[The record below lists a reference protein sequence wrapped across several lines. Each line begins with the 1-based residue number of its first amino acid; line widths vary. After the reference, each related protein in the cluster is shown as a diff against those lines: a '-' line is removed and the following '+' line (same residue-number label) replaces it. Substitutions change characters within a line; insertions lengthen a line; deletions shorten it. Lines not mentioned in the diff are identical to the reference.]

1 VKPDGEG
8 NLHFVNGPVAVAVNA
23 YGGSILWDRSHIGL
37 TSSVTFGATVGP
49 VADSWE
55 FDEGGSG
62 FVAFSTP
69 SGGQAAILQV
79 GSGTGTGVLSIRF
92 QIISV
97 FCETCQATAQVMS
110 RPPGMSSVPQEDS
123 YGQLRVYDLHG
134 WLQEPDLDLE
144 GRYGSATLR
153 TWDTE
158 ACAIDPSLH
167 TKWEIDSIYPII
179 VECPVE

>member
-1 VKPDGEG
+1 
-8 NLHFVNGPVAVAVNA
+8 
-23 YGGSILWDRSHIGL
+23 
-37 TSSVTFGATVGP
+37 
-49 VADSWE
+49 
-55 FDEGGSG
+55 
-62 FVAFSTP
+62 
-69 SGGQAAILQV
+69 
-79 GSGTGTGVLSIRF
+79 
-92 QIISV
+92 
-97 FCETCQATAQVMS
+97 MS

>member
-1 VKPDGEG
+1 MPDERTYGFNRDDADALIQSIGVGVGENWFPEIKPR
-8 NLHFVNGPVAVAVNA
+8 
-23 YGGSILWDRSHIGL
+23 GGG
-37 TSSVTFGATVGP
+37 
-49 VADSWE
+49 
-55 FDEGGSG
+55 
-62 FVAFSTP
+62 
-69 SGGQAAILQV
+69 
-79 GSGTGTGVLSIRF
+79 GTGVLSIRF

-110 RPPGMSSVPQEDS
+110 RPPGMSLVPQEDI